1 LPILPAADESPVYRH
16 QAILYI
22 NDYWIHKGAAM
33 RMLMG
38 GAMIV
43 MLALVGGGQA
53 DDKKDEKIDGKKLI
67 GKWEPKEAKGDRKIA
82 IEFTKDGKMNVS
94 ADSGAAF
101 EGTYQLDGK
110 KLTFQIKLGEN
121 EVKKTVT
128 VIRLTDDEFESEGDD
143 GKKAFRRM
151 KGK

>member
-1 LPILPAADESPVYRH
+1 
-16 QAILYI
+16 
-22 NDYWIHKGAAM
+22 M
-33 RMLMG
+33 RMRMG

-53 DDKKDEKIDGKKLI
+53 DDTKDEKIDGKKLI